1 MNTRKATNLLK
12 FALNV
17 LMIVGLLLP
26 YSSILFNGNS
36 FYFAPMKLAYC
47 VKPED
52 CRHEVGHLIDDD
64 MGHISRSKEFG
75 TALMLYVMYQIKYSE
90 LDRFGVIIFTN
101 PGSLVYSNS
110 YQPYN
115 TEAGSSPQEELY
127 AKLYAEVD
135 GDISKLPPLLRKFY
149 KTNPEYDKAYTS
161 LITTKYYLRSNTMDQ
176 LKVLLAQA
184 KQKAEENKELLI
196 RIGLSAAGAL
206 AGALVTVIVLNQ
218 QQMAFDE
225 SMFETETTN
234 TEV

>member
-1 MNTRKATNLLK
+1 MNTRMRVTNLLL
-12 FALNV
+12 FALSV
-17 LMIVGLLLP
+17 ITIIGLLLP

-47 VKPED
+47 AKPDE

-149 KTNPEYDKAYTS
+149 QTNPEYDKAYTS
-161 LITTKYYLRSNTMDQ
+161 LITTKYYLRSNKMDQ
-176 LKVLLAQA
+176 LKALFEQA
-184 KQKAEENKELLI
+184 NQKAEENKELLF
-196 RIGLSAAGAL
+196 RIGLSTAGAL
-206 AGALVTVIVLNQ
+206 AGALVTAIILNQ
-218 QQMAFDE
+218 QQMQ
-225 SMFETETTN
+225 FEDN
-234 TEV
+234 GSVDQVSQ